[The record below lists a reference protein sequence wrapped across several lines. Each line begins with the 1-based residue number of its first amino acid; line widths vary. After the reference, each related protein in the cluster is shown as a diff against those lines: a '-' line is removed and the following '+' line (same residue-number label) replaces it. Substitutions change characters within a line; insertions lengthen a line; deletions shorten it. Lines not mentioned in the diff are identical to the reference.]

1 MDDTRI
7 SKRLSYV
14 LRHRPDSIG
23 LTLGDDGWIGIDALL
38 AGLAAHGTD
47 LSRDRLAR
55 IVAAN
60 DKQRF
65 TIDGDRIRAN
75 QGHSVPVDLALPP
88 VTPPEVLY
96 HGTATRHLGAIF
108 HEGLRKGSR
117 HHVHL
122 SADADTA
129 RPGGRPARYAGGAPS
144 RRRRHARRRAHL
156 PPQRQRRLAHRH
168 RAAGLPDQGRVSERS
183 HRRTGR
189 PPGRKRQRGAAE
201 AGAPAAPR
209 RSRNAQPLRI

>member
-75 QGHSVPVDLALPP
+75 QGHSVPVDLALPA
-88 VTPPEVLY
+88 VAPPEVLY

-108 HEGLRKGSR
+108 HEGLRKGRR

-129 RPGGRPARYAGGAPS
+129 RRVGARHGTPVVLQVDAVAM
-144 RRRRHARRRAHL
+144 H
-156 PPQRQRRLAHRH
+156 
-168 RAAGLPDQGRVSERS
+168 AAGHTFHRS
-183 HRRTGR
+183 ANGVWLTDTV
-189 PPGRKRQRGAAE
+189 PPAFLIRGE
-201 AGAPAAPR
+201 
-209 RSRNAQPLRI
+209 